1 MRVIQLLTSTDATKV
16 VEAHNA
22 FYGTDKDAKPLP
34 LEYYQKAIALMKTKV
49 LIETGMVV
57 TVDHLVTRHDDPVDD
72 TDDVYVG
79 ARIDGEDYSMS
90 FIPWGEVL
98 AAEYECGF
106 DISDAE
112 IAAHIFW
119 ELTWHGMEM
128 EMEERRD
135 ELTDRIDELDRDL
148 AKLEEG
154 EELPHTYK
162 NIDDVWSSLFP
173 NETEDDK
180 ARRRVELDR
189 RVANYRTAKTYK
201 NGILVEKETDNG
213 A

>member
-1 MRVIQLLTSTDATKV
+1 MDATKV

-22 FYGTDKDAKPLP
+22 FYATEEDDKPLP

-57 TVDHLVTRHDDPVDD
+57 TVEHLVTLHDDPTDD
-72 TDDVYVG
+72 TDEVHVG
-79 ARIDGEDYSMS
+79 ARIDGKEYSMS

-106 DISDAE
+106 DIPDTM

-135 ELTDRIDELDRDL
+135 EITDRMDELDRDL
-148 AKLEEG
+148 AKLGEG

-162 NIDDVWSSLFP
+162 NVDDIWSSLFP

-180 ARRRVELDR
+180 ARRRVELDKR
-189 RVANYRTAKTYK
+189 MANYRTAKTYR
-201 NGILVEKETDNG
+201 NGVLVIKDSGDG